1 MSFKDMIQGVVGAV
15 TSGTA
20 DPAEA
25 ARQQARADEWA
36 AALPRN
42 AVPGF
47 VSERLRHTAVG
58 KLPWVSTA
66 SPADLLTA
74 HTHGMETLGMVAGNC
89 WFHFG
94 YSWTEGHRDGWHT
107 AIARLQHEAALMG
120 AHAVIEVRMRTRTGE
135 ADGAS
140 AGGASMDYS
149 VTGTA
154 ITIKGFPDQRV
165 PLVATVSQLEF
176 ARLIEAGVLPVGL
189 AVGADYDWFTD
200 IYGQADGAGSWWNM
214 ELSDLSI
221 FQHRVRYNALAN
233 LRDDAQRQ
241 RGTGVLGRVQFTEMF
256 RQEGDERTPKRFLC
270 RHIAFGTVVQHRR
283 GQHQSLNLRP
293 VLLLGGTG
301 TRPLEAA
308 ESVI

>member
-1 MSFKDMIQGVVGAV
+1 MSFKDLIQGVVGAV
-15 TSGTA
+15 TGPAA

-25 ARQQARADEWA
+25 ARQQARSDEWTR
-36 AALPRN
+36 ALSQN

-74 HTHGMETLGMVAGNC
+74 HTHGIETLGMVAGNC

-107 AIARLQHEAALMG
+107 AIARLQHEAGLMG
-120 AHAVIEVRMRTRTGE
+120 AHAIVEVRMKTRLAEG
-135 ADGAS
+135 AD
-140 AGGASMDYS
+140 ASMDYS

-154 ITIKGFPDQRV
+154 IRIKGFPDQRT
-165 PLVATVSQLEF
+165 PMVATVSQLEF
-176 ARLIEAGVLPVGL
+176 ARLIEAGILPVGL
-189 AVGADYDWFTD
+189 AVGAYYDWFAD
-200 IYGQADGAGSWWNM
+200 MYGWSDGRGSWWNM
-214 ELSDLSI
+214 ELPDLSV
-221 FQHRVRYNALAN
+221 FQHRVRYNALSN
-233 LRDDAQRQ
+233 LRDDARRQ

-256 RQEGDERTPKRFLC
+256 RQESGEGMPKQFLC
-270 RHIAFGTVVQHRR
+270 RHIAFGTVVQHHR
-283 GQHQSLNLRP
+283 GQHQSVKPRMVLMLR
-293 VLLLGGTG
+293 GKG
-301 TRPLEAA
+301 TRSLEAS